1 MTPSSDKLSGENHAE
16 LVIFSAT
23 DIWNI
28 SISEQ
33 VNSSSEPGIWHPVEV
48 SVVYL
53 NLEHSQTHQLFMLG
67 FVMVNLER
75 TQVEYIL
82 MTLLSRHQI
91 Q

>member
-33 VNSSSEPGIWHPVEV
+33 VNSSSNQAYGIQLKFLLL
-48 SVVYL
+48 YL

-75 TQVEYIL
+75 TLVEHIL
-82 MTLLSRHQI
+82 MILPSRHQI

>member
-48 SVVYL
+48 SVVVPESRSFPNTSTVYV
-53 NLEHSQTHQLFMLG
+53 G
-67 FVMVNLER
+67 FRYGQFGTDSGRVYFDDI
-75 TQVEYIL
+75 T
-82 MTLLSRHQI
+82 SRHQI

>member
-1 MTPSSDKLSGENHAE
+1 MTPFSDKLSGENHAE

-48 SVVYL
+48 SVVVP
-53 NLEHSQTHQLFMLG
+53 ESRAFQTHHCLCWVSLWSIWNG
-67 FVMVNLER
+67 FR
-75 TQVEYIL
+75 
-82 MTLLSRHQI
+82 
-91 Q
+91 